1 MFSKQANS
9 DTENG
14 IKKNKKC
21 PLEKS
26 CTAETGKLEN
36 VPEKHGLSF
45 QKILH
50 FLAAGGKT
58 PPP

>member
-1 MFSKQANS
+1 MVL
-9 DTENG
+9 
-14 IKKNKKC
+14 KKNKKC

-50 FLAAGGKT
+50 FLAVGGKT